1 MFRRCTSRGLLNHN
15 SLDADDKPLMENAP
29 PKQRSRQSTAEYPE
43 DDQPSKKKT
52 DRSGPLKA
60 PDMCYGAEWDFVDR
74 DDLCADEHPVMGD
87 DLPGKHAAIS
97 KEELASY
104 HNADAKAREWLG
116 GLEKHEQALIDQIN
130 VFADRVA
137 AIMERLNEENR
148 VPRVSIEEYG
158 QPDFDTLIH
167 AAEALPGGSNE
178 QSFMFDGVRTAVLV
192 QLGTVPNKIRLGLVD
207 ICKVMQDPTQ
217 EIRKIWAD
225 GEELEKTGFKNSQA
239 VKECCTTLEGL
250 KSKATELYRTTLQA
264 WAGLVAESQTAVQ
277 TLENQYV
284 AEGQPHR
291 HTRCG
296 VRQVDD
302 VVRVIMS
309 DYENMTCAYEA
320 AFATAAMLSPAT
332 FAYESWRNEI

>member
-29 PKQRSRQSTAEYPE
+29 PKKRSRQSTAEYPE
-43 DDQPSKKKT
+43 DDQPLKKKT

-130 VFADRVA
+130 VFADWVA

-158 QPDFDTLIH
+158 QPDFDILIH

-178 QSFMFDGVRTAVLV
+178 QSF
-192 QLGTVPNKIRLGLVD
+192 ILGLVD

-217 EIRKIWAD
+217 EIREIWAD
-225 GEELEKTGFKNSQA
+225 GEELERTGFKNSQA